1 MDALKRKVMPR
12 RFSMKDGSGA
22 PSPPEL
28 ALPQPPTLSLSS
40 TAPSPPSYPCC
51 LISSEDYHNYEEADE
66 ETQKHLEKEFAEAEK
81 KGWAQGKPGSFLNKL
96 IQHGNRKTEE
106 EFAKTE
112 SSKSS

>member
-12 RFSMKDGSGA
+12 RFSMKDGS
-22 PSPPEL
+22 
-28 ALPQPPTLSLSS
+28 
-40 TAPSPPSYPCC
+40 
-51 LISSEDYHNYEEADE
+51 DDFHNYEEADE

-106 EFAKTE
+106 EFAHSEGSKT
-112 SSKSS
+112 